1 MGRTIHGCS
10 HPPRS
15 ASLTQGD
22 QEVSNW
28 LCFFSRWLIDGLFV
42 NAILMVGWIPTE
54 ICLMGMAGSSA
65 ELWSICRGAVVGR
78 AEMHVAPGDGWV
90 CTLGGGGFSGFAMA
104 VSCFFLLFLFAFLPS
119 AWRRLKGLLWNPA
132 VLMNCIK
139 PGKAKEPF
147 QRKQKCMCRPIFAYL
162 GLQKAG
168 LCRVVFSS
176 SNKRLY
182 PNCTDLFTMLDLVT
196 LPTDFYNSSNSFI
209 GVRRFV

>member
-1 MGRTIHGCS
+1 MRLLIPVAQIWEMGRAIHGCS

-28 LCFFSRWLIDGLFV
+28 LYFFSRWLIDGLFV

-90 CTLGGGGFSGFAMA
+90 CTLGGWVLGLCHGS
-104 VSCFFLLFLFAFLPS
+104 VLFFLIVFVCFSTFSVKALE
-119 AWRRLKGLLWNPA
+119 RVA
-132 VLMNCIK
+132 VKSC
-139 PGKAKEPF
+139 
-147 QRKQKCMCRPIFAYL
+147 
-162 GLQKAG
+162 
-168 LCRVVFSS
+168 SS
-176 SNKRLY
+176 HELH
-182 PNCTDLFTMLDLVT
+182 
-196 LPTDFYNSSNSFI
+196 
-209 GVRRFV
+209 

>member
-1 MGRTIHGCS
+1 MGYS
-10 HPPRS
+10 WMPFS
-15 ASLTQGD
+15 
-22 QEVSNW
+22 W
-28 LCFFSRWLIDGLFV
+28 LDGSPLKSVWWVWPEAVLSSGLFAEGLWEV
-42 NAILMVGWIPTE
+42 EQKCMWL
-54 ICLMGMAGSSA
+54 LGMAGCA
-65 ELWSICRGAVVGR
+65 HW
-78 AEMHVAPGDGWV
+78 
-90 CTLGGGGFSGFAMA
+90 GGGFSGFAMA